1 MGNRL
6 NNRRRYVLALAA
18 GVLAKP
24 LGPFAQPTR
33 RIVRIGVL
41 VPGSRAFFMNRFDA
55 FVGGLKA
62 LGYVEGKNLAFEY
75 RYADG
80 KSERLPALAQ
90 ELVTSKVDLI
100 FSAGPESI
108 NAAKNATSI
117 IPIVF
122 GSLPDPVASGIV
134 TSLARPGANV
144 TGLSTLASDL
154 GQKRLEL
161 LKELAPKA
169 QRIAFLWG
177 SAAPGASVNLKEVQA
192 AAKALGLRVQ
202 SLEVRNTQDL
212 VMALE
217 AARREGVQALLT
229 NPDPAVNAEQA
240 HIVAF
245 AALHRLP
252 AIYAA
257 PEAMELGG
265 LMTYA
270 PNYADLWRRA
280 AVFVDKILKG
290 SKPSEIPV
298 EQPIKFELVVNLKT
312 AKAIGVTIPQ
322 TILMRADRLIE

>member
-1 MGNRL
+1 M
-6 NNRRRYVLALAA
+6 ALGA
-18 GVLAKP
+18 GALAKP
-24 LGPFAQPTR
+24 FDSFAQPTR
-33 RIVRIGVL
+33 RIIRIGVL
-41 VPGSRAFFMNRFDA
+41 IPGSRAFFMNRFDA
-55 FVGGLKA
+55 FVSGLKV

-80 KSERLPALAQ
+80 TSERLPALAQ

-108 NAAKNATSI
+108 IAAKNATSI

-122 GSLPDPVASGIV
+122 GTLPDPVASGV
-134 TSLARPGANV
+134 VASLARPGANV
-144 TGLSTLASDL
+144 TGLSVVASDL

-161 LKELAPKA
+161 LKELAPQA
-169 QRIAFLWG
+169 QRIAFLWS
-177 SAAPGASVNLKEVQA
+177 SAAPGASANLKEVQA
-192 AAKALGLRVQ
+192 AARTLVLRVQ
-202 SLEVRNTQDL
+202 SLDVRNTQDL

-217 AARREGVQALLT
+217 VARREGVQALLT

-252 AIYAA
+252 AVYAA
-257 PEAMELGG
+257 PEAMDLGG

-280 AVFVDKILKG
+280 AAYADKILKG
-290 SKPSEIPV
+290 AKPADLPV
-298 EQPIKFELVVNLKT
+298 EQPTIFELVVNMKT
-312 AKAIGVTIPQ
+312 AKALAITIPQ
-322 TILMRADRLIE
+322 TILIRANRVIE

>member
-1 MGNRL
+1 M
-6 NNRRRYVLALAA
+6 NNRRRFLLALSA
-18 GVLAKP
+18 GALANP
-24 LGPFAQPTR
+24 LGSRAQPR
-33 RIVRIGVL
+33 KIVRIGVL

-55 FVGGLKA
+55 FVDGLKV

-90 ELVTSKVDLI
+90 ELVASKVDLI

-108 NAAKNATSI
+108 IAAKNATSI

-122 GSLPDPVASGIV
+122 GSLPDPLASGVV

-144 TGLSTLASDL
+144 TGLSVLASDL

-169 QRIAFLWG
+169 QRIAFLWS
-177 SAAPGASVNLKEVQA
+177 SAAPGASANLKEVQV
-192 AAKALGLRVQ
+192 AAKALGLQVQ
-202 SLEVRNTQDL
+202 SLNVRNTQDL
-212 VMALE
+212 VTMLE

-229 NPDPAVNAEQA
+229 NPDPVVNAEQA

-280 AVFVDKILKG
+280 ATYADKILKG
-290 SKPSEIPV
+290 AKPADLPV
-298 EQPIKFELVVNLKT
+298 EQPTKFELVINRKT
-312 AKAIGVTIPQ
+312 AKALDITIPP
-322 TILMRADRLIE
+322 TILIRADRMIE